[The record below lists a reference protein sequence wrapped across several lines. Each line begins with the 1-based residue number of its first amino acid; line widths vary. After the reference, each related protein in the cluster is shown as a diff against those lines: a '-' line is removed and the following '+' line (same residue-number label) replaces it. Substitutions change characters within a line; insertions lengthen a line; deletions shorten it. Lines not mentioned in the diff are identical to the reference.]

1 MATYDFDLFIVG
13 AGSGGVRAARVAA
26 SHGARVGICEEYRV
40 GGTCVIRG
48 CIPKKLL
55 VYGAHYGEYF
65 EDARAF
71 GWSSEPPRF
80 DWTTLIANKD
90 AEIDRL
96 NRIYMDLLHDA
107 GVDLFEVRGA
117 LEDAHTVALGGKTV
131 SAETVLIATGAAP
144 IKPEVPGI
152 EHAITSNE
160 AFHLES
166 LPGSVVIIGGGYIAC
181 EFASIFNGLGA
192 QVVQL
197 YRSAQ
202 IMRGFDDDVRSV
214 LAQEMRKKG
223 VDIRVD
229 HQARHLER
237 TGEAG
242 IEITLSD
249 GSQLSAD
256 VVMAAT
262 GRAPITADIGLAEAG
277 VALNPR
283 GAVIVDEF
291 SRSSVSNIY
300 AVGDVTDRKNLTPIA
315 LNEGLAFAETVYGG
329 TPRKIDH
336 DNVASA
342 VFSLPS
348 VGVVGLTEGE
358 ARERLA
364 AVDVYKSTFR
374 PLRHT
379 LSKRDE
385 MTLMKLVVD
394 GATQRV
400 VGAHMVGPDAAE
412 IIQGIAIAVKMGATK
427 ADFDATVGIHPS
439 AAEEFVTMREKF
451 AQPVAE
457 AAE

>member
-1 MATYDFDLFIVG
+1 MAAFDYDLFVIG

-26 SHGARVGICEEYRV
+26 SYGARVGICEEHRV

-55 VYGAHYGEYF
+55 VYAAHYGEDF

-71 GWSSEPPRF
+71 GWSAAPSRF

-96 NRIYMDLLHDA
+96 NRVYIELLGDA
-107 GVDLFEVRGA
+107 RVDLFEVRGVM
-117 LEDAHTVALGGKTV
+117 EDAHTVAMEGKTV

-144 IKPEVPGI
+144 VKPEVPGV
-152 EHAITSNE
+152 EHTITSNE
-160 AFHLES
+160 AFRLET
-166 LPGSVVIIGGGYIAC
+166 LPGRVVIIGGGYIAC

-192 QVVQL
+192 SVVQL

-202 IMRGFDDDVRSV
+202 ILRGFDDDVRSV

-229 HQARHLER
+229 HQARHFER
-237 TGEAG
+237 TAEGV
-242 IEITLSD
+242 EITLSD
-249 GSQLSAD
+249 GSQMTAD
-256 VVMAAT
+256 VVMSAT
-262 GRAPITADIGLAEAG
+262 GRAPITADIGLAAAG

-283 GAVIVDEF
+283 GAVIVDEY
-291 SRSSVSNIY
+291 SRSSVPNIY
-300 AVGDVTDRKNLTPIA
+300 AVGDVTDRLNLTPVA

-329 TPRKIDH
+329 TPRKLDH

-348 VGVVGLTEGE
+348 VGCVGLTEGE
-358 ARERLA
+358 ARERL
-364 AVDVYKSTFR
+364 VDVEIYKSTFR

-379 LSKRDE
+379 ISKRNE

-394 GATQRV
+394 GGSQRV
-400 VGAHMVGPDAAE
+400 VGAHMVDPDAAE

-439 AAEEFVTMREKF
+439 AAEEFVTMRQKF
-451 AQPVAE
+451 AEPVAE

>member
-1 MATYDFDLFIVG
+1 MAKYDYDLFIIG

-26 SHGARVGICEEYRV
+26 SYGARVGICEEYRV

-55 VYGAHYGEYF
+55 VYGAHYGEDF

-71 GWSSEPPRF
+71 GWSAGPARF
-80 DWTTLIANKD
+80 DWARLIANKD

-96 NRIYMDLLHDA
+96 NRVYIDLLRDA
-107 GVDLFEVRGA
+107 GVELFEVRGA
-117 LEDAHTVALGGKTV
+117 LEDAHTVAMEGKTV
-131 SAETVLIATGAAP
+131 SAETVLVATGAAP
-144 IKPEVPGI
+144 LKPEVPGI
-152 EHAITSNE
+152 EHTITSNE
-160 AFHLES
+160 AFHLEA
-166 LPGSVVIIGGGYIAC
+166 LPGRVVVIGGGYIAC

-192 QVVQL
+192 AVVQL
-197 YRSAQ
+197 YRGAQ
-202 IMRGFDDDVRSV
+202 ILCGFDDDVRSV

-223 VDIRVD
+223 VDIHLD
-229 HQARHLER
+229 HQARHFER
-237 TGEAG
+237 SADG

-249 GSQLSAD
+249 GGQITAD
-256 VVMAAT
+256 VVMCAT
-262 GRAPITADIGLAEAG
+262 GRAPITAGIGLTAAG
-277 VALNPR
+277 VAVNAR
-283 GAVIVDEF
+283 GAVVVDEF
-291 SRSSVSNIY
+291 SQSSVPNIY
-300 AVGDVTDRKNLTPIA
+300 AVGDVTDRKNLTPVA

-329 TPRKIDH
+329 SPRKIDH

-348 VGVVGLTEGE
+348 VGCVGLTEGE
-358 ARERLA
+358 ARERIRD
-364 AVDVYKSTFR
+364 VDIYKSTFR

-385 MTLMKLVVD
+385 MMLMKLIVD
-394 GATQRV
+394 AGSGRV

-412 IIQGIAIAVKMGATK
+412 IIQGLAIAVKMGATK

-439 AAEEFVTMREKF
+439 AAEEFVTMREKYIE
-451 AQPVAE
+451 PVAE